1 MPLRAK
7 TLLLRHV
14 FPGLAASDAITL
26 LQVWLGSTLALGCI
40 ALLDKYLGSP
50 VGLPLIIGSFG
61 ASAVLVF
68 GAPQSPLARPRN
80 VLGGHVISALAGVF
94 FAQLFPDSVGLAAGL
109 AVGSAI
115 VLMLVTGTLHP
126 PGGATALI
134 AVTGGPAI
142 LALGYLYVLVPCL
155 TGALILLGFSC
166 LTQAVGLNARL
177 CGACVVRKPSL
188 VRHPQA
194 IRRRL
199 GTLRALHKA
208 LAGNR

>member
-68 GAPQSPLARPRN
+68 GAPMSPLARPRN
-80 VLGGHVISALAGVF
+80 VIGGHTLSALVGVF
-94 FAQLFPDSVGLAAGL
+94 FAHTFTTDVALAAAC
-109 AVGSAI
+109 AVATAI
-115 VLMLVTGTLHP
+115 VLMILTGTLHP

-134 AVTGGPAI
+134 AVIGGPSI
-142 LALGYLYVLVPCL
+142 EHLGYLYVFVPC
-155 TGALILLGFSC
+155 FSGSGESMRR
-166 LTQAVGLNARL
+166 AY
-177 CGACVVRKPSL
+177 
-188 VRHPQA
+188 
-194 IRRRL
+194 IR
-199 GTLRALHKA
+199 
-208 LAGNR
+208 

>member
-115 VLMLVTGTLHP
+115 VL
-126 PGGATALI
+126 
-134 AVTGGPAI
+134 
-142 LALGYLYVLVPCL
+142 VLVPCL

-177 CGACVVRKPSL
+177 CGACVVRKPCL
-188 VRHPQA
+188 VWHPQA

>member
-40 ALLDKYLGSP
+40 ALLDKYLGNP

-134 AVTGGPAI
+134 AVTGGPGI
-142 LALGYLYVLVPCL
+142 SALGYLYVLVPCL

-166 LTQAVGLNARL
+166 LTLAIGLNARL

-194 IRRRL
+194 IRRRMS
-199 GTLRALHKA
+199 TLRALHKA

>member
-40 ALLDKYLGSP
+40 ALLDKYLGNP

-177 CGACVVRKPSL
+177 CGACVVRKPCL
-188 VRHPQA
+188 VRHPQT
-194 IRRRL
+194 IRRRMS
-199 GTLRALHKA
+199 TLHALHKA

>member
-40 ALLDKYLGSP
+40 AFLDKYLGSP

-134 AVTGGPAI
+134 AVTGGPGI
-142 LALGYLYVLVPCL
+142 SALGYLYVLVPCL

-177 CGACVVRKPSL
+177 CGACVVRKPCL
-188 VRHPQA
+188 VWHPQA